1 MLNRSTRGMQRDALA
16 VALSSAILF
25 SGAAFAQQQQELSA
39 AQAPPQTQTQ
49 QNAAELDTY
58 VVTARKRTESI
69 MEVPMNISVVTA
81 TELNDRNVSTVQ
93 DIYRTIAGGSSP
105 TGQLILRGL
114 VGGNTAVPGTTSQFV
129 DGIPFAF
136 GDVYDIEQVEILR
149 GPQGTL
155 WGSNAIGG
163 TVQMRTRGPQ
173 FNDFE
178 LSGTVVGEREKN
190 LSGTRT
196 RAHTSINIPLIDD
209 TLAMR
214 LTAGVRNSPGKI
226 TNAYTGNNYEADNEF
241 IRTQL
246 RWQPTEDININFGH
260 IWTSVD
266 TVGTTNADRSIAGY
280 YTVPSLTPNADSPWG
295 YDVDFDYVDCPTGAE
310 RPACRAGGSQVVN
323 SDPKFT
329 IWELMDGWSHDAT
342 NLFSLR
348 ADHDNLF
355 GIMSAHY
362 VGSYRYN
369 YSTSLD
375 NWSRLDMDD
384 MTRTWIVNDAKDYRA
399 THELRFQSLER
410 KGGFDWTLGFFQDR
424 SWEGYN
430 PNTQWQ
436 YHDADPRSVA
446 IFSGALYDPDPDWSY
461 WTAWEP
467 YGIGNIAELGQALY
481 GNSSANYN
489 LATVHNYARERAL
502 FGELSYL
509 LETGIG
515 KFEFT
520 GGLRRFEF
528 EDSTAFQR
536 SGIWFGPNFDEDSF
550 YFNEA
555 YAGKETG
562 SRKKLSV
569 SYMPNDDLNVYALY
583 SEGYRPGGTNAPLP
597 NSCLGDDF
605 VGGYQSRYN
614 SDQIENT
621 ELGFK
626 ANMFD
631 RRLRVSSA
639 IYSIDWSDTWAS
651 VYMPSCGFSY
661 TTNTPGKS
669 AKSKGLEFE
678 SSLMLTNTT
687 LLTFNYGYTD
697 SELTVDND
705 ALGAQAGD
713 DMTMVPKYNAF
724 LALDQEFELFGRQ
737 SFARIDVAAYGEF
750 KSHFNTRPE
759 DVAPSYKTVNLSG
772 RMHLNDNAQV
782 SVHVENLFN
791 EDYITYRSARSRSS
805 SRQALY
811 ERYGDERSVSVRF
824 DYRF

>member
-1 MLNRSTRGMQRDALA
+1 MSSRNHTHLPRTALA
-16 VALSSAILF
+16 IALSSALLF
-25 SGAAFAQQQQELSA
+25 SGAALAQQQEISA
-39 AQAPPQTQTQ
+39 APQPQQ
-49 QNAAELDTY
+49 EEQNATQLDTY

-81 TELNDRNVSTVQ
+81 TELNDRNIATVQ
-93 DIYRTIAGGSSP
+93 DIYRTVAGGSSP

-129 DGIPFAF
+129 DGIPFGF

-173 FNDFE
+173 FNE
-178 LSGTVVGEREKN
+178 VEMSGTIAGEKEKN
-190 LSGTRT
+190 VPGTRT
-196 RAHTSINIPLIDD
+196 RTQASINIPLVDE

-214 LTAGVRNSPGKI
+214 LTAGMRSSPGKI
-226 TNAYTGNNYEADNEF
+226 TNAYTGNHYEADNEF
-241 IRTQL
+241 VRTQL
-246 RWQPTEDININFGH
+246 RWQPTEHLDINFGH
-260 IWTSVD
+260 IWTAVD
-266 TVGTTNADRSIAGY
+266 TVGTVNADRSIAGY
-280 YTVPSLTPNADSPWG
+280 YTVPSLTPNAESPWG
-295 YDVDFDYVDCPTGAE
+295 YDVDFDEVDCPAGAE
-310 RPACRAGGSQVVN
+310 RAACRAGGSQVVN

-329 IWELMDGWSHDAT
+329 TWDLLDGWSRDTT

-348 ADHDNLF
+348 ADHDDLF

-362 VGSYRYN
+362 VGSYRYDFSN
-369 YSTSLD
+369 SLD
-375 NWSRLDMDD
+375 DWSRLDMDD
-384 MTRTWIVNDAKDYRA
+384 MARTWIINHSKTYRT

-410 KGGFDWTLGFFQDR
+410 RGGFDWTVGLFQDR

-436 YHDADPRSVA
+436 YHDTDPQSIAV
-446 IFSGALYDPDPDWSY
+446 FS
-461 WTAWEP
+461 AWNDYFG
-467 YGIGNIAELGQALY
+467 YGFTDLGINNVAELGQALY
-481 GNSSANYN
+481 GNPGVNYN
-489 LATVHNYARERAL
+489 LTTFSSYARERAV

-509 LETGIG
+509 LETDVGN
-515 KFEFT
+515 FEFT

-528 EDSTAFQR
+528 EDATAFQR
-536 SGIWFGPNFDEDSF
+536 SGIWFGTDGESPYFDES
-550 YFNEA
+550 
-555 YAGKETG
+555 YAGEESG

-569 SYMPNDDLNVYALY
+569 SYMPNNDTNIYALY

-597 NSCLGDDF
+597 SSCLEDDF

-621 ELGFK
+621 EVGFK
-626 ANMFD
+626 ANLFD

-669 AKSKGLEFE
+669 ARSRGLEFE
-678 SSLMLTNTT
+678 SSLALTPTT
-687 LLTFNYGYTD
+687 LLTFNYGYTN
-697 SELTVDND
+697 SELTVANE
-705 ALGAQAGD
+705 ALGAEAGD
-713 DMTMVPKYNAF
+713 DMTMVPDYNAF
-724 LALDQEFELFGRQ
+724 VALDQEFELFGRQ
-737 SFARIDVAAYGEF
+737 AFARIDVASYGEY
-750 KSHFNTRPE
+750 KSHFNTRDE
-759 DVAPSYKTVNLSG
+759 DVSPSYTTVNLSG
-772 RMHLNDNAQV
+772 RMQLNDSTQV
-782 SVHVENLFN
+782 SVHIDNLLN

-811 ERYGDERSVSVRF
+811 ERYGDERGVAVRF
-824 DYRF
+824 DFRF